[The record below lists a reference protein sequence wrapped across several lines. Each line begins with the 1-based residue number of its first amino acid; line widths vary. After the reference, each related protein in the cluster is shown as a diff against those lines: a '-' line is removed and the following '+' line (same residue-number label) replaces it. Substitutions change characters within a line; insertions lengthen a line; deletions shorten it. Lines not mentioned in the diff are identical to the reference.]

1 MRRLLNKGH
10 AVQLSFFLLDQTS
23 SGAVENKELIPRVP
37 EDTPASETDI
47 NLEVSFAEQA
57 VNEKELSK
65 ERMPKTR
72 GNDASLPV
80 CNTHSDDP
88 KRMLFERP
96 LYF

>member
-1 MRRLLNKGH
+1 MRRFLNKGH

-37 EDTPASETDI
+37 EDTPPSETDI

-57 VNEKELSK
+57 VSK
-65 ERMPKTR
+65 ERMPKIR

-80 CNTHSDDP
+80 CDTRSDDP
-88 KRMLFERP
+88 KRMF
-96 LYF
+96 FK